1 MVMTVIAAILA
12 VLFILSI
19 VALVVMAG
27 EWAENEE
34 SQFAER
40 RKRLAERKAENDA
53 LEKQL
58 NSPF

>member
-12 VLFILSI
+12 GLFILGI